1 MLALS
6 VGIADSGAGA
16 IASALTTDDGAVVAM
31 DEGAASWCR
40 LHAIVVVNSATTIA
54 LRRTRLLIAR
64 REDQRVNDGDD
75 AAFGLRER

>member
-1 MLALS
+1 
-6 VGIADSGAGA
+6 
-16 IASALTTDDGAVVAM
+16 M